1 MVFCRDELSTSKG
14 GAKIKKKLF
23 NRIARHKGSTP
34 AEPDEGHEIPP
45 PSAIEPGVPYSAEDP
60 EGESYGSHMELELLA
75 ADEPSRTD
83 STNGVDAE
91 ESGRHVAA
99 EASAALVPDDSP
111 DDSEPSREVEAHR
124 EYGLEM
130 EVLASPGVD
139 ESPAA
144 PEPSQ
149 EDDETVP
156 DAAESV
162 PEVPASEPESLDASG
177 GETADDP
184 ADAPPETSAA
194 DNGLSALVRDARGD
208 WRPGKGFSR
217 SELRE
222 AGLSLAE
229 AARLRI
235 RVDKR
240 RRNSHPMNVAAL
252 EKAKNKA

>member
-1 MVFCRDELSTSKG
+1 MNFKKNFLS
-14 GAKIKKKLF
+14 
-23 NRIARHKGSTP
+23 RIARRKDSVP
-34 AEPDEGHEIPP
+34 AESEDEHEIPP
-45 PSAIEPGVPYSAEDP
+45 PTAIEQGASDSVRDAGQSDYD
-60 EGESYGSHMELELLA
+60 SHVELELLA
-75 ADEPSRTD
+75 SDEPTRSD
-83 STNGVDAE
+83 STSGADAE

-111 DDSEPSREVEAHR
+111 DDSEPPREVEAHR

-130 EVLASPGVD
+130 EVLASPGAD
-139 ESPAA
+139 ESPDEA
-144 PEPSQ
+144 EPPQ

-184 ADAPPETSAA
+184 ADAPPETPAA

-222 AGLSLAE
+222 AGLSRAD

-240 RRNSHPMNVAAL
+240 RRIAHPTNVAAL
-252 EKAKNKA
+252 EKAKRGV